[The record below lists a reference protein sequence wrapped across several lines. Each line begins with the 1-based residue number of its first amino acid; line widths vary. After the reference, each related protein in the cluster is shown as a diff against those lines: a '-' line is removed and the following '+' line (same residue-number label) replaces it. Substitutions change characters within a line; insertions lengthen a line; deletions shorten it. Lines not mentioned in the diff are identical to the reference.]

1 MTVMNDEYYNDDG
14 PYLEDLVD
22 TIVEVKQ
29 HVNAKTLK
37 ERAKESRR
45 MKAESIQAYLQNKLF
60 DNRKLCEGGSPWADC
75 IEALEIHERK
85 VQ

>member
-1 MTVMNDEYYNDDG
+1 MNDKYYNDDG

-37 ERAKESRR
+37 ERSKENRQMER
-45 MKAESIQAYLQNKLF
+45 EATLADLRNELF
-60 DNRKLCEGGSPWADC
+60 DQRLLCLRGSPWADC

-85 VQ
+85 MQ